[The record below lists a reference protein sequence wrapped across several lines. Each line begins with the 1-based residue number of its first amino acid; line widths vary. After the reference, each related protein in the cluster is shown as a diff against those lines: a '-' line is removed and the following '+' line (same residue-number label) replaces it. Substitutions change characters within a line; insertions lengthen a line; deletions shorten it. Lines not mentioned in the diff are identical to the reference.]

1 MRTFI
6 AVDSN
11 KEVVEELKRIQSTLS
26 NGIFKK
32 TEDYHIT
39 LKFLG
44 EKNDNEIKEIINKL
58 SQINFKSFE
67 LTLDRIGFFPNEN
80 FIRVIWVGTKEQEI
94 YELQK
99 KIDYKLL
106 ELRIPIENKF
116 QSHITIARVKDISNR
131 KAFIESIGNLS
142 VKNLCFKVD
151 EFKLKKSVLT
161 PKGPIYSDLAVFK
174 LEE

>member
-6 AVDSN
+6 AVDAE
-11 KEVVEELKRIQSTLS
+11 KEVIEELKRIQSMLN

-32 TEDYHIT
+32 TQDYHIT

-44 EKNDNEIKEIINKL
+44 EKNDSEIKKIIKKL
-58 SQINFKSFE
+58 SEIKFKNFE
-67 LTLDRIGFFPNEN
+67 LTLDKIGFFPNES

-99 KIDYKLL
+99 AIDYKLL
-106 ELRIPIENKF
+106 ELNIPAEKEF
-116 QSHITIARVKDISNR
+116 KSHITIARVKEISDK
-131 KAFIESIGNLS
+131 KAFLENIGKHKIKNLS
-142 VKNLCFKVD
+142 FSVN

-174 LEE
+174 LED